1 MVEGTARARRAALV
15 TATLAGFLTP
25 FMDSATTV
33 ALPAI
38 SREFGMDAIQLS
50 WIRMAY
56 LLAAAALLVPFGKLA
71 DIWGRKRIFRIGISI
86 FSVAALLSGLSTS
99 GPMLIASRVLLG
111 AGNAMIFGTGVAILT
126 SVYPPAERGR
136 VIGINVAAVYLGLSL
151 GPTIGG
157 FLTGALGWRS
167 LYFVSAPLGLIALA
181 YALFRLEGEWAEA
194 RGERLDLAGS
204 LLYGVALTGLL
215 FGFSRL
221 PRAQGAALIAAG
233 LAGLAFFGARELQA
247 RHPVF
252 NVRLLAGN
260 RTFAFSNLAAL
271 IHYSATAGIAFLV
284 SLYLQYI
291 HGLPPERAGLV
302 LVAQPIVMAAIS
314 PAAGRLSDRV
324 DARVLASAGMACTS
338 AGLISLCFLND
349 GSSLGLLIVQLAFI
363 GFGFAL
369 FSSPN
374 TSAVMGSVEKR
385 HYAVASSTLSTMR
398 LVGQALSMGVT
409 TLLFAVLIGGQA
421 ITPAVY
427 PAFLASTRAA
437 FAIFAVLCVGGV
449 FASLARGRRGEER
462 GARPVQDRDGGKRDG
477 RPAREKNGEEEH
489 GERERAPHAA
499 APDR

>member
-38 SREFGMDAIQLS
+38 GREFGMNAIQLS

-71 DIWGRKRIFRIGISI
+71 DIWGRKRVFCAGISI
-86 FSVAALLSGLSTS
+86 FFAATLLAGLSGS
-99 GPMLIASRVLLG
+99 GAMLIASRVVLG

-181 YALFRLEGEWAEA
+181 YALLRLEGEWAEA

-204 LLYGVALTGLL
+204 LLYGAALTGLL

-221 PRAQGAALIAAG
+221 PRAEGAALVAAG
-233 LAGLAFFGARELQA
+233 LAGLALFGAWELRA

-271 IHYSATAGIAFLV
+271 IHYSATSGIAFLV

-302 LVAQPIVMAAIS
+302 LVAQPIVMAALS

-338 AGLISLCFLND
+338 AGLVSLCFLNE
-349 GSSLGLLIVQLAFI
+349 GSRLGVLVVQLAFI

-421 ITPAVY
+421 ITPAAY

-437 FAIFAVLCVGGV
+437 FAIFAVLCAGGV
-449 FASLARGRRGEER
+449 FASLARGRRDPSVAEPALER
-462 GARPVQDRDGGKRDG
+462 SEGLPQD
-477 RPAREKNGEEEH
+477 
-489 GERERAPHAA
+489 
-499 APDR
+499 DR

>member
-1 MVEGTARARRAALV
+1 MESAAPARRAALV

-38 SREFGMDAIQLS
+38 SQEFGMNAIQLS

-86 FSVAALLSGLSTS
+86 FSAAALLSGLSLS

-111 AGNAMIFGTGVAILT
+111 AGNAMVFGTGVAILT

-136 VIGINVAAVYLGLSL
+136 VIGINVASVYLGLSL

-157 FLTGALGWRS
+157 FLTGTLGWRS
-167 LYFVSAPLGLIALA
+167 LYFFSVPLGLVALA
-181 YALFRLEGEWAEA
+181 YVLFRLEGEWAEA
-194 RGERLDLAGS
+194 RGERLDVPGS
-204 LLYGVALTGLL
+204 LLYGLALTGVL

-221 PRAQGAALIAAG
+221 PRAQGAVLIAAG
-233 LAGLAFFGARELQA
+233 LVGLAVFGAWELRA
-247 RHPVF
+247 RYPVL

-271 IHYSATAGIAFLV
+271 IHYSATSGIAFLL

-291 HGLPPERAGLV
+291 HGLKPDRAGLV
-302 LVAQPIVMAAIS
+302 LIAQPIVMAVLS
-314 PAAGRLSDRV
+314 PAAGRMSDRI

-338 AGLISLCFLND
+338 AGLIALCFL
-349 GSSLGLLIVQLAFI
+349 SEATPVWMLIVQLAFI

-374 TSAVMGSVEKR
+374 TSAVMGSVEKQ
-385 HYAVASSTLSTMR
+385 HYAVAYSTLSTMR
-398 LVGQALSMGVT
+398 LVGQALSMGIA
-409 TLLFAVLIGGQA
+409 TLLFALVIGGLA

-427 PAFLASTRAA
+427 PAFLVSTKAA

-449 FASLARGRRGEER
+449 FASLARGKSGEPGR
-462 GARPVQDRDGGKRDG
+462 STAGPGLWLRKREAQ
-477 RPAREKNGEEEH
+477 RALGETGEDENA
-489 GERERAPHAA
+489 ERELTQGAPAS
-499 APDR
+499 DR